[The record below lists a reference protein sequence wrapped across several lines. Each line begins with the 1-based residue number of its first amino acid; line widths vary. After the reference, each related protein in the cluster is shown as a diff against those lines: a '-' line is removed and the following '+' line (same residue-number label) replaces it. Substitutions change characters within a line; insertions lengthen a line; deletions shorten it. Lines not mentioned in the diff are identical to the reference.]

1 MQNFHVHGRR
11 FIAVAALVALAAV
24 IVSPRLARAGEADKN
39 KATYTEM
46 VEQVFNKGN
55 LDFFDQVT
63 SPTFVEHEQM
73 PPGMSQDR
81 EGCKKFFQAIR
92 TAFPDLHVTIGHMI
106 AEGDLVAAHLTWNG
120 THKGEFMGVPATGRP
135 VVFDAMDFVRC
146 KDGKAIE
153 HWGVSDVASLME
165 QLQAP
170 AKTDK

>member
-1 MQNFHVHGRR
+1 MLKLHVHGRS
-11 FIAVAALVALAAV
+11 FIAVAALVALAAM

-39 KATYTEM
+39 KATYTQM
-46 VEQVFNKGN
+46 VEEVFNKGN
-55 LDFFDQVT
+55 LAFFDQVT

-73 PPGMSQDR
+73 PPGISQDR
-81 EGCKKFFQAIR
+81 DGCKKFFQAIR
-92 TAFPDLHVTIGHMI
+92 TGFPDIHVTIDHMV

-120 THKGEFMGVPATGRP
+120 THKGEFMGVPATGHQ
-135 VVFDAMDFVRC
+135 VTFDAMDFVRC

-153 HWGVSDVASLME
+153 HWGVTDVETLMQ